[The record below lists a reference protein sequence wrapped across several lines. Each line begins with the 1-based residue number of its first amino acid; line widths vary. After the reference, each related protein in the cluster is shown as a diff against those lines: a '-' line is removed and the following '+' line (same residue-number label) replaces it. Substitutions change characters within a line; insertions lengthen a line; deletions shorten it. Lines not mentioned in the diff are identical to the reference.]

1 MEISKTLHL
10 SKDRFTPA
18 PYDRI
23 QWIKFMKYGYDVW
36 NNTKQL
42 NESGS
47 AQPLSTLGSAR
58 NNGCGPALI
67 QTTKF
72 IWPEPNVQFCVE
84 YGFTHFDMSP
94 WNLGHVHTNPDIY
107 ETAQIGPVSSTRKQ
121 WIRSPKPHL
130 FKTLSSVVKD
140 LIHTNIRLKNMWLQK
155 IFGFL

>member
-1 MEISKTLHL
+1 MEISKTLHV

-23 QWIKFMKYGYDVW
+23 QWIKFMRSTD
-36 NNTKQL
+36 TKQL

-47 AQPLSTLGSAR
+47 AQPFFTLGSAR
-58 NNGCGPALI
+58 NNGCGPALV

-72 IWPEPNVQFCVE
+72 IWGEPNVQFSVE
-84 YGFTHFDMSP
+84 YGFTHFDLSP
-94 WNLGHVHTNPDIY
+94 LNLGHVHTNPDIY
-107 ETAQIGPVSSTRKQ
+107 ETAQIGPVLSTRKQ

-140 LIHTNIRLKNMWLQK
+140 LIHTIYPVKNMWFQK